1 MSKIYKDASKVTA
14 EDGSVLLDGPDGVAV
29 AVTPEAALETA
40 DRLTDK
46 AAEANGQKVESDW
59 NERQRRERLAI
70 KPAD

>member
-1 MSKIYKDASKVTA
+1 MSKIYEDASKVTA

-46 AAEANGQKVESDW
+46 AAEANGQQVERDW
-59 NERQRRERLAI
+59 VERQRREGREI
-70 KPAD
+70 KPSA